1 MSIASKHTFKDLT
14 SSLHFLFCGFA
25 LFSQSGFP
33 NDCETHQSWR
43 GIDCVSQL
51 KSSLQSLINQSIIR
65 FLSFRFVWFAAGNEH
80 RIRKH
85 NTLSEENHF
94 FVILLSWKT
103 PVFELM
109 RGKISNFPSIK
120 KRKTPW
126 LMIYYRNDVLSLI
139 VIRENPITEVLFCFG
154 LFDVE
159 MLASRSLKE
168 TVILKINTTISPV
181 KTWDLFELNFSVN
194 STLTL
199 LCQKILNDF

>member
-1 MSIASKHTFKDLT
+1 MSF
-14 SSLHFLFCGFA
+14 LHFLFCGFA

-33 NDCETHQSWR
+33 NDCETPPIMTRYWLCHPIWKKQFTITHQPIDNEIFVILLRLICGGKWASHSKTQYIVR
-43 GIDCVSQL
+43 G
-51 KSSLQSLINQSIIR
+51 KP
-65 FLSFRFVWFAAGNEH
+65 
-80 RIRKH
+80 
-85 NTLSEENHF
+85 F